1 MDITAKMNNFRA
13 ILPRATAK
21 DIAESFMFAAVKDKA
36 AEYSL
41 LSKEVRIDAKKWL
54 IIEGHWFMI
63 QDVGPCCPVRVL
75 VDQDGNFKFQVH
87 YVTLESGHYDDK
99 SLDDIL
105 KQMSSKEY
113 VVCAGFKDQYVDI
126 KDTLTDHYT
135 PLKLREWP
143 GSIRYDSVDC
153 KLSWC
158 KTSVPNKYR
167 GMRNICQP
175 CNSLLCSMRKS
186 KKRAESR
193 TDGADPPKCMN
204 LKYMRPDVRRKVLQ
218 KKAKEIKDLTKKLKK
233 YENSENASQDNET
246 VGPLIS
252 MTTKSKNKSV
262 TSTTKSVI
270 STPISLSGK
279 DTLRTV
285 GTTDR
290 DDHDTSVGNNGKSV
304 TKEALNKTQFKKV
317 TSKRKKMVTAAG
329 KNNTDNAP
337 ASAERSNDIAEIVQ
351 KTKITGKK
359 RKPEWMGVVVQN
371 YSVVTPIDENI
382 ATASAKKGRE
392 MSEVLATENKNTVDV
407 TISNESISTANK
419 QKKTR
424 ARRRN
429 QKSEALDKRS
439 KDTVVEA
446 GEAIK
451 DRLQGATLG
460 GEITNSLV
468 NDNDK
473 ATDGQTEDIVEKNQ
487 DNMATSAEK
496 IKDKGTILE
505 EEVTYETSQ
514 VAIVEAYDNAITCTE
529 ESKEDIP
536 SVIYES
542 NGHDGNEIIR
552 YTEKKEENI
561 PSSIITSN
569 NMVTEPSERNSLK
582 TEKAVENSYQITTTK
597 NGDETVNQTENN
609 NVSSTLNICSAPPVN
624 KLIDTVFSSPE
635 QVVGD
640 NVVVKNE
647 DYSIV
652 LAADDQA
659 VNEAEALGNLDSV
672 ASAKELRHLEFASFA
687 QDVDAASFEYTNL
700 PVVDTDQGIT
710 AMPALKNINLANRL
724 INSECIS
731 PARGISMTSDVKAED
746 VSAVPV
752 KNSKGFFANKTQD
765 INAVRALKNMDVLP
779 ETIDITK
786 DTASSSAK
794 NIRDKFAM
802 FAKKVKEKGS
812 VFVRIP
818 Y

>member
-21 DIAESFMFAAVKDKA
+21 DIAESFMFATVKDKA

-87 YVTLESGHYDDK
+87 YVTLKSGHYDDK

-167 GMRNICQP
+167 GMRTICQP
-175 CNSLLCSMRKS
+175 CNSLLCSIRKS

-204 LKYMRPDVRRKVLQ
+204 LKYMKPDVRRKVLQ

-246 VGPLIS
+246 AGLLIS

-262 TSTTKSVI
+262 ISTTKSVI

-279 DTLRTV
+279 DTLRTM

-290 DDHDTSVGNNGKSV
+290 DDHDTSVGNNGDSV
-304 TKEALNKTQFKKV
+304 NKHALNTTQKKKV

-337 ASAERSNDIAEIVQ
+337 AFAERSNDIAEIVQ

-407 TISNESISTANK
+407 TVSNESISTAKK

-460 GEITNSLV
+460 VEITNSLV
-468 NDNDK
+468 NDNNK

-496 IKDKGTILE
+496 IKDKGTVLE
-505 EEVTYETSQ
+505 EEVTYETLQ
-514 VAIVEAYDNAITCTE
+514 VDIVEASDNAITCTE

-536 SVIYES
+536 SVIYEC
-542 NGHDGNEIIR
+542 NGHDGNAIIR
-552 YTEKKEENI
+552 HTEKKEENI

-582 TEKAVENSYQITTTK
+582 TENAVENSYQITTTE
-597 NGDETVNQTENN
+597 NGDETINQTENN
-609 NVSSTLNICSAPPVN
+609 NHDNVSSTLNICSAPPVN

-635 QVVGD
+635 QVIGATL
-640 NVVVKNE
+640 VVKNE

-652 LAADDQA
+652 LAANDEA
-659 VNEAEALGNLDSV
+659 VNEVEALRDLDSV
-672 ASAKELRHLEFASFA
+672 APAKKLRNLEFG
-687 QDVDAASFEYTNL
+687 SFESTSL
-700 PVVDTDQGIT
+700 PLVDTDQGIT
-710 AMPALKNINLANRL
+710 AMPALKNINLAN
-724 INSECIS
+724 SECIS
-731 PARGISMTSDVKAED
+731 PARGMSTTSVVKDED
-746 VSAVPV
+746 FIVVPV
-752 KNSKGFFANKTQD
+752 KNSKVFLANKTQD

-779 ETIDITK
+779 ETIDITE

-818 Y
+818 